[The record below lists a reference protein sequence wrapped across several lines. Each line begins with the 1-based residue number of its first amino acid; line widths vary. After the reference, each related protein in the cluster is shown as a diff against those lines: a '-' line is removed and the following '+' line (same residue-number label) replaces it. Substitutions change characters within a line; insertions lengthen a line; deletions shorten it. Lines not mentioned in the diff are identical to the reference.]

1 MSTVPYNFETFTSFS
16 PIGEV
21 GPYRAVDYWKL
32 PEGEPVE
39 LIRGRLIMSPCPIP
53 LHQIIL
59 LRLSR
64 VLERAEN
71 KAGGLCLV
79 APMDVILSDNTILQP
94 DLLYISKDRCSI
106 VGERVNGPPDLVIEI
121 LSPGTSRRDRTEKLD
136 LYAKY
141 GVAEYWIVDPTAQL
155 FEFLI
160 LDETLD
166 QGRYAIMQPANDC
179 YQSSR
184 LPEVE
189 IDLAAF
195 WKEVDRRLPKK

>member
-1 MSTVPYNFETFTSFS
+1 MSTAPRNFETFTSFS
-16 PIGEV
+16 PISEV
-21 GPYRAVDYWKL
+21 GPHRAADYWAL

-39 LIRGRLIMSPCPIP
+39 LVRGRLIMSPSPSA
-53 LHQIIL
+53 LHQTVISYLIRIL
-59 LRLSR
+59 Q
-64 VLERAEN
+64 RAED
-71 KAGGLCLV
+71 ATGGFMFV
-79 APMDVILSDNTILQP
+79 SPMDVIFSEDTILQP
-94 DLLYISKDRCSI
+94 DLLYISKDRCGI
-106 VGERVNGPPDLVIEI
+106 VGERINGPPDLAIEI

-141 GVAEYWIVDPTAQL
+141 DVPEYWIVDPAAQH

-160 LDETLD
+160 LDR
-166 QGRYAIMQPANDC
+166 GRYTIMQSVDER
-179 YQSSR
+179 YQSSL

>member
-1 MSTVPYNFETFTSFS
+1 MSTNLFHFQFEHFDAFS
-16 PIGEV
+16 PCSEV
-21 GPYRAVDYWKL
+21 GPYRAADYWKL

-39 LIRGRLIMSPCPIP
+39 LVRGRLIVSPSPIA
-53 LHQIIL
+53 LHQVIL

-64 VLERAEN
+64 ILEDAEN
-71 KAGGLCLV
+71 KSSGLCLV
-79 APMDVILSDNTILQP
+79 APMDVVLSDDTILQP
-94 DLLYISKDRCSI
+94 DLLYISDERRGI
-106 VGERVNGPPDLVIEI
+106 VGDRVEGPPNLVIEI
-121 LSPGTSRRDRTEKLD
+121 RSPETDRRDRTEKLD

-141 GVAEYWIVDPTAQL
+141 DVPEYWIVDPVAQH

-160 LDETLD
+160 FD
-166 QGRYAIMQPANDC
+166 QGRYTIMQPVDER
-179 YQSSR
+179 YQSSL